1 MIRNQQLKNMKK
13 YINKKFKISW
23 IRLHILFFL
32 FISCTIANGQEIS
45 VMTTSCAS
53 FSMTPQYSDKEI
65 DSLKWNIV
73 TMGDE
78 SSFFEC
84 QLALWSKSN
93 GNASVMY
100 TEFFPY
106 TLIMAFVYEFP
117 SACYYL
123 YTILSDYHKERKE
136 DLTEEEL
143 LLCIRSLSI
152 GAQKGVS
159 ECEIMLEQL
168 YAKLK
173 NR

>member
-1 MIRNQQLKNMKK
+1 
-13 YINKKFKISW
+13 
-23 IRLHILFFL
+23 
-32 FISCTIANGQEIS
+32 
-45 VMTTSCAS
+45 
-53 FSMTPQYSDKEI
+53 
-65 DSLKWNIV
+65 
-73 TMGDE
+73 MGDE